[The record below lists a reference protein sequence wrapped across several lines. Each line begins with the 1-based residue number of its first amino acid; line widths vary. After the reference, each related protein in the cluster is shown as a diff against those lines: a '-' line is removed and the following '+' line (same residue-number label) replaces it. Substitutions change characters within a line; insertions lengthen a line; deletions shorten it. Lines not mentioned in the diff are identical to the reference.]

1 MQKTLEGGRKAEG
14 KRKNLAEGKY
24 DHDYDYDY
32 NYDYKHNRDHEK
44 NPEGFGEIGGRKGG
58 RKAEGRFFTFPVL
71 NGAAGFDMIIQPRFL
86 AVTFGRDFW
95 PRLWPQKHGGGGR

>member
-1 MQKTLEGGRKAEG
+1 MRDYFKKVQKHCVGGRKAEG

-44 NPEGFGEIGGRKGG
+44 NPEGFGEKGGRKGG
-58 RKAEGRFFTFPVL
+58 RKAEGRFSTFPVL
-71 NGAAGFDMIIQPRFL
+71 KGVAD
-86 AVTFGRDFW
+86 
-95 PRLWPQKHGGGGR
+95 